1 MKHKI
6 HRKKNHVSCNESS
19 DNLQVQYMLYI
30 INFADFYIASAWS
43 PKSDCFQAR
52 KLLHCLSSQP
62 LRRWCT
68 YEWFYSAVDYPWFS
82 NNEFV
87 HYLDHAKLSHLSK
100 LTRSEWSAIRR
111 YKPAN
116 LGGHS
121 LCFIVNSVS
130 IVFVY
135 AIYTEQIFPAAPLVN
150 HGDFQII
157 FWLWKKKNLRII
169 VSKLEKSMLNSVM
182 VYGILYLQT

>member
-1 MKHKI
+1 MPREINPEISMPRRRKMKHKI

-52 KLLHCLSSQP
+52 KLLHCLSSEL

-111 YKPAN
+111 YKPSKPWRTQ
-116 LGGHS
+116 S
-121 LCFIVNSVS
+121 LFHCQFCQHCVCLCYI
-130 IVFVY
+130 
-135 AIYTEQIFPAAPLVN
+135 
-150 HGDFQII
+150 H
-157 FWLWKKKNLRII
+157 
-169 VSKLEKSMLNSVM
+169 
-182 VYGILYLQT
+182 